1 MCGSSLFYRKQS
13 ETSGACMIQLKLRLT
28 RSCGCLGK
36 HRQPQTLKKEK
47 TGFGS
52 EIQTK
57 QSGGRAVSHSQNSMG
72 YMVVLCIILYIVGV
86 SIYLFVKFVRKKLDE
101 ARDRRF
107 QREHQGSPMSEMK
120 TEDPS
125 EKQIHS

>member
-1 MCGSSLFYRKQS
+1 
-13 ETSGACMIQLKLRLT
+13 
-28 RSCGCLGK
+28 
-36 HRQPQTLKKEK
+36 
-47 TGFGS
+47 
-52 EIQTK
+52 
-57 QSGGRAVSHSQNSMG
+57 VSHSQNSMG

-107 QREHQGSPMSEMK
+107 QREHQGSSMSEMK

>member
-1 MCGSSLFYRKQS
+1 M
-13 ETSGACMIQLKLRLT
+13 
-28 RSCGCLGK
+28 
-36 HRQPQTLKKEK
+36 
-47 TGFGS
+47 
-52 EIQTK
+52 
-57 QSGGRAVSHSQNSMG
+57 SHSQNSMG

-101 ARDRRF
+101 ARDRRVK
-107 QREHQGSPMSEMK
+107 REHQGSPMTEIK

>member
-1 MCGSSLFYRKQS
+1 M
-13 ETSGACMIQLKLRLT
+13 
-28 RSCGCLGK
+28 
-36 HRQPQTLKKEK
+36 
-47 TGFGS
+47 
-52 EIQTK
+52 
-57 QSGGRAVSHSQNSMG
+57 SHSQNSMG

-125 EKQIHS
+125 EKQIPS

>member
-1 MCGSSLFYRKQS
+1 M
-13 ETSGACMIQLKLRLT
+13 
-28 RSCGCLGK
+28 
-36 HRQPQTLKKEK
+36 
-47 TGFGS
+47 
-52 EIQTK
+52 
-57 QSGGRAVSHSQNSMG
+57 SHSQNSMG

-101 ARDRRF
+101 ERDRRF

>member
-1 MCGSSLFYRKQS
+1 
-13 ETSGACMIQLKLRLT
+13 
-28 RSCGCLGK
+28 
-36 HRQPQTLKKEK
+36 
-47 TGFGS
+47 
-52 EIQTK
+52 
-57 QSGGRAVSHSQNSMG
+57 MG

-86 SIYLFVKFVRKKLDE
+86 SIYLLVKFVRKKLDE

-107 QREHQGSPMSEMK
+107 QREHQGSSMSEMK

>member
-1 MCGSSLFYRKQS
+1 M
-13 ETSGACMIQLKLRLT
+13 
-28 RSCGCLGK
+28 
-36 HRQPQTLKKEK
+36 
-47 TGFGS
+47 
-52 EIQTK
+52 
-57 QSGGRAVSHSQNSMG
+57 SHSQNSMG

-101 ARDRRF
+101 VRDRRF
-107 QREHQGSPMSEMK
+107 QREHQGSPMTEIK

>member
-1 MCGSSLFYRKQS
+1 
-13 ETSGACMIQLKLRLT
+13 
-28 RSCGCLGK
+28 
-36 HRQPQTLKKEK
+36 
-47 TGFGS
+47 
-52 EIQTK
+52 
-57 QSGGRAVSHSQNSMG
+57 
-72 YMVVLCIILYIVGV
+72 MVVLCIILYIVGV

-107 QREHQGSPMSEMK
+107 QREHQGSPMIEIK

>member
-1 MCGSSLFYRKQS
+1 M
-13 ETSGACMIQLKLRLT
+13 
-28 RSCGCLGK
+28 
-36 HRQPQTLKKEK
+36 
-47 TGFGS
+47 
-52 EIQTK
+52 
-57 QSGGRAVSHSQNSMG
+57 SHSQNSMG

-101 ARDRRF
+101 AIDRRF
-107 QREHQGSPMSEMK
+107 QREHQGSPMIEIK

>member
-1 MCGSSLFYRKQS
+1 M
-13 ETSGACMIQLKLRLT
+13 
-28 RSCGCLGK
+28 
-36 HRQPQTLKKEK
+36 
-47 TGFGS
+47 
-52 EIQTK
+52 
-57 QSGGRAVSHSQNSMG
+57 SHSQTSMG

>member
-1 MCGSSLFYRKQS
+1 M
-13 ETSGACMIQLKLRLT
+13 
-28 RSCGCLGK
+28 
-36 HRQPQTLKKEK
+36 
-47 TGFGS
+47 
-52 EIQTK
+52 
-57 QSGGRAVSHSQNSMG
+57 SHSQNSMG

-120 TEDPS
+120 TYCSLHQIELGILTVPAAAAQEATDEMIKSGIRAVWCFSRSQLQVPEGVTVQYEDLALS
-125 EKQIHS
+125 LAHLQNKIK

>member
-1 MCGSSLFYRKQS
+1 M
-13 ETSGACMIQLKLRLT
+13 
-28 RSCGCLGK
+28 
-36 HRQPQTLKKEK
+36 
-47 TGFGS
+47 
-52 EIQTK
+52 
-57 QSGGRAVSHSQNSMG
+57 SHSQNSMG

-107 QREHQGSPMSEMK
+107 QREHQGSPMSDMK

>member
-1 MCGSSLFYRKQS
+1 M
-13 ETSGACMIQLKLRLT
+13 
-28 RSCGCLGK
+28 
-36 HRQPQTLKKEK
+36 
-47 TGFGS
+47 
-52 EIQTK
+52 
-57 QSGGRAVSHSQNSMG
+57 SHSQNSMG

-101 ARDRRF
+101 ARDRKF
-107 QREHQGSPMSEMK
+107 QREHQGSPMTEMK

>member
-1 MCGSSLFYRKQS
+1 M
-13 ETSGACMIQLKLRLT
+13 
-28 RSCGCLGK
+28 
-36 HRQPQTLKKEK
+36 
-47 TGFGS
+47 
-52 EIQTK
+52 
-57 QSGGRAVSHSQNSMG
+57 SHSQNSMG

>member
-1 MCGSSLFYRKQS
+1 M
-13 ETSGACMIQLKLRLT
+13 
-28 RSCGCLGK
+28 
-36 HRQPQTLKKEK
+36 
-47 TGFGS
+47 
-52 EIQTK
+52 
-57 QSGGRAVSHSQNSMG
+57 SHSQNSMG

-101 ARDRRF
+101 AKDRRF
-107 QREHQGSPMSEMK
+107 HREHQGSPMTEIK

>member
-1 MCGSSLFYRKQS
+1 M
-13 ETSGACMIQLKLRLT
+13 
-28 RSCGCLGK
+28 
-36 HRQPQTLKKEK
+36 
-47 TGFGS
+47 
-52 EIQTK
+52 
-57 QSGGRAVSHSQNSMG
+57 SHSHNSMG

>member
-1 MCGSSLFYRKQS
+1 M
-13 ETSGACMIQLKLRLT
+13 
-28 RSCGCLGK
+28 
-36 HRQPQTLKKEK
+36 
-47 TGFGS
+47 
-52 EIQTK
+52 
-57 QSGGRAVSHSQNSMG
+57 SHSQNSMG

-101 ARDRRF
+101 TRDRRF
-107 QREHQGSPMSEMK
+107 QREHQGSPMTEIK

>member
-1 MCGSSLFYRKQS
+1 M
-13 ETSGACMIQLKLRLT
+13 
-28 RSCGCLGK
+28 
-36 HRQPQTLKKEK
+36 
-47 TGFGS
+47 
-52 EIQTK
+52 
-57 QSGGRAVSHSQNSMG
+57 SHSQNSMG

-107 QREHQGSPMSEMK
+107 QREHQGSSMSEMK

-125 EKQIHS
+125 EKQIH

>member
-1 MCGSSLFYRKQS
+1 M
-13 ETSGACMIQLKLRLT
+13 
-28 RSCGCLGK
+28 
-36 HRQPQTLKKEK
+36 
-47 TGFGS
+47 
-52 EIQTK
+52 
-57 QSGGRAVSHSQNSMG
+57 SHSQSSIGSM
-72 YMVVLCIILYIVGV
+72 VALCIILYIVGV
-86 SIYLFVKFVRKKLDE
+86 SIYLLVKFVRKKLDE

>member
-1 MCGSSLFYRKQS
+1 M
-13 ETSGACMIQLKLRLT
+13 
-28 RSCGCLGK
+28 
-36 HRQPQTLKKEK
+36 
-47 TGFGS
+47 
-52 EIQTK
+52 
-57 QSGGRAVSHSQNSMG
+57 SHSQNSMG
-72 YMVVLCIILYIVGV
+72 YMVALCIILYIVGV

-107 QREHQGSPMSEMK
+107 QREHQGSSMSEMK

>member
-1 MCGSSLFYRKQS
+1 M
-13 ETSGACMIQLKLRLT
+13 
-28 RSCGCLGK
+28 
-36 HRQPQTLKKEK
+36 
-47 TGFGS
+47 
-52 EIQTK
+52 
-57 QSGGRAVSHSQNSMG
+57 SHSQNS
-72 YMVVLCIILYIVGV
+72 IVGV

-107 QREHQGSPMSEMK
+107 QREHQVSPMSEMK

>member
-1 MCGSSLFYRKQS
+1 M
-13 ETSGACMIQLKLRLT
+13 
-28 RSCGCLGK
+28 
-36 HRQPQTLKKEK
+36 
-47 TGFGS
+47 
-52 EIQTK
+52 
-57 QSGGRAVSHSQNSMG
+57 SHSQNSMG

-86 SIYLFVKFVRKKLDE
+86 SIYLFVKFIRKKLDE